1 MWRPN
6 NYELQYYYKLSDIL
20 EYGLNELGYSDKYPQ
35 ADSTTFTR
43 ALFSKYGLTFPSSSL
58 IPTNYI
64 DSDHL
69 GIINRVIERYWD
81 EYVFS
86 SQEVLT
92 DNLQIL
98 STTEILYLT
107 RRFLG
112 KFMAVIENTW
122 QKYTTILKSYDTAQ
136 NDLLGKLQ
144 RISNGA
150 DIRRD
155 NDTPQDTGDWSDDTH
170 TSFIS
175 QGTTDVTESYD
186 DTSLIERLDK
196 IQRLYQKTLLSW
208 LNEFRGLFIE
218 GGNLYEVKG
227 IN

>member
-1 MWRPN
+1 MLKAN
-6 NYELQYYYKLSDIL
+6 NYQEIYCYKLSEIL
-20 EYGLNELGYSDKYPQ
+20 EYGLNELGYSAKYPQ

-64 DSDHL
+64 DDDHL

-81 EYVFS
+81 EYVFECS
-86 SQEVLT
+86 EKLE

-98 STTEILYLT
+98 SSTEVLYLT

-112 KFMAVIENTW
+112 KFMAVIENTY
-122 QKYTTILKSYDTAQ
+122 QKYVAILTAYNTTK
-136 NDLLGKLQ
+136 NDLLNKLQ
-144 RISNGA
+144 RTSNGS

-155 NDTPQDTGDWSDDTH
+155 NDTPQDTGDFSDDTH

-186 DTSLIERLDK
+186 ESPIIERLDK
-196 IQRLYQKTLLSW
+196 IQRLYQKTMLVW
-208 LNEFRGLFIE
+208 LNEFNDLFIE
-218 GGNLYEVKG
+218 GGNIHEVKG
-227 IN
+227 CI